1 MEDKRTYDELLS
13 GEKKYRQIV
22 ENANSIIL
30 LMDTRGN
37 ITFFN
42 PYAQRFF
49 GYYENEILGK
59 NVLGTILPQKDLS
72 GKDLLR
78 MIEDIVN
85 NPQDHSVNENENVRR
100 NGERVRVLWTNKAI
114 VGDDGVVRE
123 ILCVGNKVADAK

>member
-1 MEDKRTYDELLS
+1 MEDKRTREELLS
-13 GEKKYRQIV
+13 DEKKYRQIV

-30 LMDTRGN
+30 LMDTKGD

-59 NVLGTILPQKDLS
+59 NVIGTILPQKDLS
-72 GKDLLR
+72 GQDLLR

-114 VGDDGVVRE
+114 VSDDGSVKE
-123 ILCVGNKVADAK
+123 ILCVGNKVAGV